1 MHLSVEPDSEEMDAG
16 LEDEHEEFS
25 GEDDD
30 DDEEAEEESALED
43 VAVSGDEDAGIA
55 LVEAEVAGPV
65 KLDDD
70 NARRLS
76 LIRV

>member
-30 DDEEAEEESALED
+30 DDEEAEEESALD

>member
-1 MHLSVEPDSEEMDAG
+1 MHLSVEQDSEEMDAG

-30 DDEEAEEESALED
+30 DDEEAEEETALED

>member
-1 MHLSVEPDSEEMDAG
+1 MDAG

-30 DDEEAEEESALED
+30 DDEEAEEETALED

>member
-1 MHLSVEPDSEEMDAG
+1 MNLSVEPDSEEMDAG

-30 DDEEAEEESALED
+30 DDEEAEEETALED